1 MQDTC
6 IAGIPF
12 KPELPTGVEIK
23 TRKLFDEAL
32 LQKGARK
39 FVAFASGFNF
49 GDLGNMPE
57 C

>member
-12 KPELPTGVEIK
+12 KAELPSSVELK
-23 TRKLFDEAL
+23 TRELFDEGL

-49 GDLGNMPE
+49 GDLGDIPD